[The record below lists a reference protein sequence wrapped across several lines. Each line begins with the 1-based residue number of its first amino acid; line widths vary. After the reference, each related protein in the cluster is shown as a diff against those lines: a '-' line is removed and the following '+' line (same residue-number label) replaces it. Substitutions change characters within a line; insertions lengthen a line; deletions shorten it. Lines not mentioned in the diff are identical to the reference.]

1 MSSLTDR
8 LVVTTLPL
16 VPKFV
21 VRRVARPYIAGESL
35 EDLVRV
41 SKVLN
46 AGGFLTIAAIL
57 GEFVERR
64 EEALAAVADFERVL
78 AVIQE
83 EKLQSTI
90 QVKLTQLGLKLD
102 KEFSYQNMRRLV
114 AAARERG
121 NFARIDM
128 EDSTCTDDTLEIY
141 RRLRKEFDNVGAV
154 IQACLRRS
162 REDVRRLIEIK
173 ANIRLCKGIYIE
185 PRGIAYLDRE
195 IVRHNF
201 TLLLEDLL
209 GAGCYVGIATH
220 DEMLVWEAF
229 RIIDR
234 LGLDPSQYEFQML
247 LGVEEPLRRIIRDAG
262 HRVRISVPYGPNWY
276 PYSLRRL
283 RKNPRIA
290 GYVFKAM
297 LAR

>member
-21 VRRVARPYIAGESL
+21 VRRVARLYIAGESL

-41 SKVLN
+41 SKDLN

-57 GEFVERR
+57 GEFVGRR

-141 RRLRKEFDNVGAV
+141 RRLRELV
-154 IQACLRRS
+154 
-162 REDVRRLIEIK
+162 
-173 ANIRLCKGIYIE
+173 
-185 PRGIAYLDRE
+185 P
-195 IVRHNF
+195 
-201 TLLLEDLL
+201 LLLAPPTQESSD
-209 GAGCYVGIATH
+209 C
-220 DEMLVWEAF
+220 
-229 RIIDR
+229 R
-234 LGLDPSQYEFQML
+234 LRLQGNAC
-247 LGVEEPLRRIIRDAG
+247 PLRGSAPAQVRGRG
-262 HRVRISVPYGPNWY
+262 PLEVPGGFGYSRHR
-276 PYSLRRL
+276 
-283 RKNPRIA
+283 
-290 GYVFKAM
+290 
-297 LAR
+297 LAEAK

>member
-1 MSSLTDR
+1 MSSLQDR
-8 LVVTTLPL
+8 LLVATLPL
-16 VPKFV
+16 VPKTI
-21 VRRVARPYIAGESL
+21 VRRVAQPYIAGETLS
-35 EDLVRV
+35 DLVRV
-41 SKVLN
+41 SKELN
-46 AGGFLTIAAIL
+46 AQGFLAIGAIL
-57 GEFVERR
+57 GEFVESR
-64 EEALAAVADFERVL
+64 EEALAAVADFEQVL

-83 EKLQSTI
+83 SNLQSTI

-102 KEFSYQNMRRLV
+102 KEFCYQNMRRLV
-114 AAARERG
+114 SVARERG

-128 EDSTCTDDTLEIY
+128 EDSSCTDDTLDIY
-141 RRLRKEFDNVGAV
+141 SRLRREFDNVGAV

-162 REDVRRLIEIK
+162 RADVGRLIQSK
-173 ANIRLCKGIYIE
+173 ANLRLCKGIYIE
-185 PRGIAYLDRE
+185 PRPLAYLDPE
-195 IVRHNF
+195 IVRRNY

-220 DEMLVWEAF
+220 DEILVWEAF

-234 LGLDPSQYEFQML
+234 LGLKPWQYEFQML

-283 RKNPRIA
+283 RKNPKIA

-297 LAR
+297 LSR

>member
-16 VPKFV
+16 VPRFV

-41 SKVLN
+41 SKDLN

-114 AAARERG
+114 AAALERG

-185 PRGIAYLDRE
+185 PRRIAYLDRE
-195 IVRHNF
+195 IVRRNF